1 MKRLIKKAD
10 NTKIIINSINNLVQE
25 GRGVL
30 KRIESYKFK
39 LTQSEKMMQG
49 NDALLTKLRQK
60 EKILDS
66 ASAQI
71 YGIIFDLENFDLTP
85 NYSNEQL
92 SLSTVSTETET
103 NNDIN
108 KDTSISTNTSMN
120 TNTSQ
125 DSDDETKPIPA
136 TPKKPGD
143 TDSSMPSAED
153 SENELEE
160 NIKETD
166 ETDDDSN
173 EPDDD
178 ADTTT
183 KDGLKMQGNA

>member
-1 MKRLIKKAD
+1 MKRLIRKAD

-103 NNDIN
+103 NNDI
-108 KDTSISTNTSMN
+108 STN

-125 DSDDETKPIPA
+125 DNNAETNSMPT

-143 TDSSMPSAED
+143 ADSSTPSAED

-166 ETDDDSN
+166 ENDDDSN
-173 EPDDD
+173 APDDD

-183 KDGLKMQGNA
+183 KDGLKMQGNM

>member
-1 MKRLIKKAD
+1 MKRLIRKAD

-30 KRIESYKFK
+30 KRIENYKFK
-39 LTQSEKMMQG
+39 LTQSEKMMQS

-108 KDTSISTNTSMN
+108 KDTSTNTNTSM
-120 TNTSQ
+120 SQ
-125 DSDDETKPIPA
+125 DSNDETKSAP
-136 TPKKPGD
+136 TMPKKPGD

-183 KDGLKMQGNA
+183 KDGLKMQGNM

>member
-1 MKRLIKKAD
+1 MKRLIRKAD

-30 KRIESYKFK
+30 KRIENYKFK
-39 LTQSEKMMQG
+39 LTQSEKMMQS

-85 NYSNEQL
+85 NSSNEQL

-108 KDTSISTNTSMN
+108 KDTN
-120 TNTSQ
+120 TNTNTNMSMSQ
-125 DSDDETKPIPA
+125 DSNDETKSAP
-136 TPKKPGD
+136 TMPKKPGD

-173 EPDDD
+173 KPDDD

-183 KDGLKMQGNA
+183 KDGLKMQGNM

>member
-30 KRIESYKFK
+30 KRIENYKFK

-49 NDALLTKLRQK
+49 NEALLTKLQQK

-92 SLSTVSTETET
+92 SLTNVKQET
-103 NNDIN
+103 DAV
-108 KDTSISTNTSMN
+108 
-120 TNTSQ
+120 Q
-125 DSDDETKPIPA
+125 PPAAPA
-136 TPKKPGD
+136 TPPVPA
-143 TDSSMPSAED
+143 TPATPTTPTEED
-153 SENELEE
+153 SEDELEE

-166 ETDDDSN
+166 DTEDDSN
-173 EPDDD
+173 KPDDD
-178 ADTTT
+178 KDETT
-183 KDGLKMQGNA
+183 KDGLKMQGNM

>member
-1 MKRLIKKAD
+1 MKRLIRKAD

-30 KRIESYKFK
+30 KRIENYKFK

-92 SLSTVSTETET
+92 SLNTVSTETET

-108 KDTSISTNTSMN
+108 KDTNTNTSM
-120 TNTSQ
+120 SQ
-125 DSDDETKPIPA
+125 DSNDETKSAP
-136 TPKKPGD
+136 TMPKKPGD
-143 TDSSMPSAED
+143 TDSSMPSVED

-173 EPDDD
+173 KPDDD

-183 KDGLKMQGNA
+183 KDGLKMQGNM

>member
-1 MKRLIKKAD
+1 MKRLIRKAD

-108 KDTSISTNTSMN
+108 KDT
-120 TNTSQ
+120 NTSQ
-125 DSDDETKPIPA
+125 DSNDETKPAPIMQ
-136 TPKKPGD
+136 KKPGD
-143 TDSSMPSAED
+143 TDSSIPSAED

-173 EPDDD
+173 GPDDD

-183 KDGLKMQGNA
+183 KDGLKMQGNM